1 MARRPT
7 LKVLALLP
15 ALALGLATAGCAE
28 KIDSGA
34 PAGGSTSGG
43 ASAVQLI
50 ESGKLKVC
58 THLPYKPFQFSEGG
72 KTVGFDVDLV
82 DLIAKDLGATQEIVD
97 TPFEGSQSGEDLN
110 TRKCDLV
117 AAGMTITDVR
127 KKNLDFTDPYFEA
140 TQVLM
145 VKKGGPKTL
154 ADLKGKKLGVQQATT
169 GEEYATKNKDANGY
183 DTVQFEDL
191 ALELTAVK
199 TGQIDAAINDNGVIL
214 DFVKD
219 NPDTEVTAQF
229 QTGEQYGFGIRK
241 GNAALLAKANEVL
254 AKAKSSGEYDK
265 VYEKW
270 FGKKPTK

>member
-28 KIDSGA
+28 KIDSGSGNT
-34 PAGGSTSGG
+34 PQSGG
-43 ASAVQLI
+43 AASVQLI

-82 DLIAKDLGATQEIVD
+82 DLIAKDLGASQEIVD

-183 DTVQFEDL
+183 ETVQFEDL

-199 TGQIDAAINDNGVIL
+199 TGQIYPLDDDIASRWGPRTVDLVQSVADAV
-214 DFVKD
+214 
-219 NPDTEVTAQF
+219 
-229 QTGEQYGFGIRK
+229 
-241 GNAALLAKANEVL
+241 AKVPA
-254 AKAKSSGEYDK
+254 
-265 VYEKW
+265 
-270 FGKKPTK
+270 

>member
-1 MARRPT
+1 VARRPT

-28 KIDSGA
+28 KIDSGS
-34 PAGGSTSGG
+34 GSTPQSGG
-43 ASAVQLI
+43 AASVQLI

-58 THLPYKPFQFSEGG
+58 THLPYKPFQFSESG

-169 GEEYATKNKDANGY
+169 GEEYATKNKDASGY
-183 DTVQFEDL
+183 ETVQFEDL

-199 TGQIDAAINDNGVIL
+199 TGQVEAAINDNGVVL
-214 DFVKD
+214 DFIKD
-219 NPDTEVTAQF
+219 NPDVEVTAQF
-229 QTGEQYGFGIRK
+229 ETGEQYGFGIRK

-265 VYEKW
+265 IYEKW

>member
-1 MARRPT
+1 VARRPT

-28 KIDSGA
+28 KIDSGS
-34 PAGGSTSGG
+34 GSTPQSGG
-43 ASAVQLI
+43 AASVQLI

-58 THLPYKPFQFSEGG
+58 THLPYKPFQFSESG

-127 KKNLDFTDPYFEA
+127 KKNLDFSDPYFEA

-169 GEEYATKNKDANGY
+169 GEEYATKNKDASGY
-183 DTVQFEDL
+183 ETVQFEDL

-199 TGQIDAAINDNGVIL
+199 TGQVEAAINDNGVVL
-214 DFVKD
+214 DFIKD
-219 NPDTEVTAQF
+219 NPDVEVTAQF
-229 QTGEQYGFGIRK
+229 ETGEQYGFGIRK

-265 VYEKW
+265 IYEKW

>member
-1 MARRPT
+1 VARRPT

-28 KIDSGA
+28 KIDSGS
-34 PAGGSTSGG
+34 GSTPQSGG
-43 ASAVQLI
+43 AAAVQLI

-82 DLIAKDLGATQEIVD
+82 DLIAKDLGATQDIVD

-183 DTVQFEDL
+183 ETVQFEDL

-214 DFVKD
+214 DFIKD

-229 QTGEQYGFGIRK
+229 ETGEQYGFGIRK

-254 AKAKSSGEYDK
+254 AKAKSSGQYDTI
-265 VYEKW
+265 YEKW

>member
-1 MARRPT
+1 VARRPT

-28 KIDSGA
+28 KIDSGS
-34 PAGGSTSGG
+34 GSTPQSGG
-43 ASAVQLI
+43 AASVQLI

-183 DTVQFEDL
+183 DTIQFEDL
-191 ALELTAVK
+191 ALELTSVK
-199 TGQIDAAINDNGVIL
+199 TGQTDAAINDNGVVL
-214 DFVKD
+214 DFIKD
-219 NPDTEVTAQF
+219 NPDVEVTAQF
-229 QTGEQYGFGIRK
+229 ETGEQYGFGIRK

-265 VYEKW
+265 IYEKW